1 MAKASKND
9 SPAKSPSKSPA
20 KSTAKPAAKKTAKN
34 KAPAKSARTS
44 KPAAPTAAG
53 VIDTDLAAQSAAR
66 MLLARAAGGHAPATT
81 PHAESSTFKHL
92 KEQISK
98 PKGALNNLL
107 QSTGGQSAVPG
118 SHLPHSRGP
127 AGRGQT
133 HGADVSRTGVPRRTN
148 G

>member
-1 MAKASKND
+1 
-9 SPAKSPSKSPA
+9 
-20 KSTAKPAAKKTAKN
+20 
-34 KAPAKSARTS
+34 
-44 KPAAPTAAG
+44 
-53 VIDTDLAAQSAAR
+53 
-66 MLLARAAGGHAPATT
+66 MLLARAAGGRPATT

-92 KEQISK
+92 KEQIVK

-107 QSTGGQSAVPG
+107 QSTGGQSSTPG

-127 AGRGQT
+127 TGRAQT